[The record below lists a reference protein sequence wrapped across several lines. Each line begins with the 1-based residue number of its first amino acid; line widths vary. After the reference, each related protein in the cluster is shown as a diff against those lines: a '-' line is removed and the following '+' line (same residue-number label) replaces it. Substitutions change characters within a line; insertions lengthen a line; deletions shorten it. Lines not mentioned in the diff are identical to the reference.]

1 VINKEDRNE
10 ETLKNIVKKY
20 IMFLKDED
28 FIAEQYPQIPKFL
41 PEDIFFITTRS
52 WRTCI
57 RAFSEGERGC
67 NCKGEKS
74 DISHENRRCSQ
85 IREET

>member
-1 VINKEDRNE
+1 
-10 ETLKNIVKKY
+10 VKKIY
-20 IMFLKDED
+20 NVLKKTED

-41 PEDIFFITTRS
+41 PEDIFFITTQELEDMYPELLR
-52 WRTCI
+52 R
-57 RAFSEGERGC
+57 RERMQLQRR
-67 NCKGEKS
+67 KS